1 MNSAL
6 TLRKLCLS
14 LLVSVTAMSAHAADV
29 PANPPLAPAHISEE
43 IPQASLQG
51 TGSFRWFGLH
61 IYDASLWSAPEGYKP
76 DRDKSDSAQPQKFAL
91 DLTYARTLYGGKIAD
106 ASIDEIEKLKLGTPE
121 KRERWLAQMKKIF
134 PDVKQGTHITGIYIP
149 NEAARFYLNGKLLG
163 EIRDAEFAHAFFA
176 IWLDKKTSAQNF
188 RTRLLGSKAAAN

>member
-1 MNSAL
+1 MSFVH
-6 TLRKLCLS
+6 TLRRLCLS
-14 LLVSVTAMSAHAADV
+14 LLASVTAMPVHAADM
-29 PANPPLAPAHISEE
+29 PANPPPAPAHISEE
-43 IPQASLQG
+43 IPQAGLQG
-51 TGSFRWFGLH
+51 SGSFRWFGLH

-76 DRDKSDSAQPQKFAL
+76 DSAQPQKFAL
-91 DLTYARTLYGGKIAD
+91 DLAYARNLYGGKIAD
-106 ASIDEIEKLKLGTPE
+106 ASIDEIEKLKLGTAE

-176 IWLDKKTSAQNF
+176 IWLDKKTTAQSL
-188 RTRLLGSKAAAN
+188 RTKLLGSKAAAN

>member
-1 MNSAL
+1 MT
-6 TLRKLCLS
+6 TLPLIRSLCLS
-14 LLVSVTAMSAHAADV
+14 LLLAATAMTVHAEDK
-29 PANPPLAPAHISEE
+29 PTNSAPAHISEE

-61 IYDASLWSAPEGYKP
+61 IYDASLWSVPEGYKP
-76 DRDKSDSAQPQKFAL
+76 ENEKPQKFAL
-91 DLTYARTLYGGKIAD
+91 DLAYARTLYGSKIAD
-106 ASIDEIEKLKLGTPE
+106 ASIDEIEKLKLGTAE

-134 PDVKQGTHITGIYIP
+134 PDVKQGTHITGIHIP

-176 IWLDKKTSAQNF
+176 IWLDKKTTAQSLRNK
-188 RTRLLGSKAAAN
+188 LLGSKTAGN

>member
-1 MNSAL
+1 MSFVH
-6 TLRKLCLS
+6 TLGRLCLS
-14 LLVSVTAMSAHAADV
+14 LLLSVTAMSAHAADV

-43 IPQASLQG
+43 IPQAGLQG

-76 DRDKSDSAQPQKFAL
+76 DSDKPQKFAL
-91 DLTYARTLYGGKIAD
+91 DLAYARTLYGSKIAD
-106 ASIDEIEKLKLGTPE
+106 ASIDEIEKLKLGTAE

-176 IWLDKKTSAQNF
+176 IWLDKKTTAQNL
-188 RTRLLGSKAAAN
+188 RTKLLGSKAAAN